1 MDKDYILKVAEAK
14 IEYHKKKAQTP
25 YEDKVK
31 IIVELQKIKEAF
43 EGSKKTFNSSGIKR
57 HWSIPV

>member
-14 IEYHKKKAQTP
+14 SVYHRKKAQLP

-31 IIVELQKIKEAF
+31 IIIELQKIKEAF
-43 EGSKKTFNSSGIKR
+43 ESHKKTFNFSDIKK
-57 HWSIPV
+57 HWDILV